1 MPLLLRSL
9 LAAAGHLTEAKYRG
23 SKVARPFDQ
32 GTIEAMIEGPA
43 PCSVG
48 PRVALKLRMTSRGPD
63 FVGRKILPS

>member
-23 SKVARPFDQ
+23 SKVARPFNQ

-43 PCSVG
+43 PHNQRPPGGSEIVDNHQG
-48 PRVALKLRMTSRGPD
+48 S
-63 FVGRKILPS
+63 